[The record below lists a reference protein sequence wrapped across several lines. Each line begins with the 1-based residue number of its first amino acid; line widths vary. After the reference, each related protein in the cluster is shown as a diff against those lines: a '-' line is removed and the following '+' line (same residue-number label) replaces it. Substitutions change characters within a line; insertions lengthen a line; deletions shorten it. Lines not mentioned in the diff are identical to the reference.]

1 MRPRNEFVMGRR
13 GGLIHDILEQ
23 QYLREAVSI
32 IPHENQNIVLGERP
46 RLLSPDLLAPIL
58 QFQIITQIRGAITT
72 LVIAS

>member
-1 MRPRNEFVMGRR
+1 MGRR

-23 QYLREAVSI
+23 QCLREAVSI